1 MVEDMPK
8 TVVVFFLGCFIMIV
22 FIHCIFHFMEDQE
35 KAGKIAAYIIVF
47 LHIVGFLYCIFF
59 GEGEGVKLNELYPP
73 KAYPPSYRPY

>member
-1 MVEDMPK
+1 
-8 TVVVFFLGCFIMIV
+8 
-22 FIHCIFHFMEDQE
+22 MEDQE

-59 GEGEGVKLNELYPP
+59 GEGEGVKLNELYPS